1 MLICSVAIVQIVVF
15 INRLHPFNLIANIF
29 LSLTTC
35 LLIDLIGPVDN
46 KNKPLDNIER
56 TRCFINFV
64 S

>member
-1 MLICSVAIVQIVVF
+1 MGHIVSALKMIAIYMLSMA
-15 INRLHPFNLIANIF
+15 FNLIANIF

-56 TRCFINFV
+56 TRCFINFF